1 MVFVINWTIGMG
13 TSTEKI
19 HYFLQIYSTSRNT
32 LKFTWLLIIHRWGI
46 CPVCVSQKLVKSD
59 VILVVI
65 TAPSFS
71 GHMPQVQVKSRSL
84 FALYRVLIIAV
95 LDCFYHSCKYCKR
108 MQNFDVSNL
117 RTTFVVLVGG
127 RSLLPPTSTTL
138 VVVYSHRFNTF

>member
-59 VILVVI
+59 VIIVGI

-84 FALYRVLIIAV
+84 IALYHASFQKR
-95 LDCFYHSCKYCKR
+95 LDICSTRLLLPFLKVFC
-108 MQNFDVSNL
+108 DVSNL
-117 RTTFVVLVGG
+117 RMTCVVLVGG

-138 VVVYSHRFNTF
+138 VIVYSHRFNTF